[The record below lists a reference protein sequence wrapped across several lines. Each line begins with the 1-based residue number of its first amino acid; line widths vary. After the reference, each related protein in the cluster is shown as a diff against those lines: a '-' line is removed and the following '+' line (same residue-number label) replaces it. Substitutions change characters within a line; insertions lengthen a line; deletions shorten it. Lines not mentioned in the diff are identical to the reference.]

1 MSARRLGAWG
11 ERQAERHLKQA
22 GYRIL
27 DRNWRVAVGEL
38 DIIAEHESTLV
49 FVEVKA
55 RSTDSY
61 GLPEEALTARKRRR
75 LQRAAWTY
83 LEETDQLQADWRIDV
98 IALVRESDGNVGR
111 LEHYENA
118 LEAETDLGR
127 RR

>member
-1 MSARRLGAWG
+1 MSTRRLGDWG
-11 ERQAERHLKQA
+11 ERQAERHLREA

-27 DRNWRVAVGEL
+27 DRNWRTEVGEL
-38 DIIAEHESTLV
+38 DIIAEHQSTLV

-55 RSTDSY
+55 RSTDRY
-61 GLPEEALTARKRRR
+61 GHPEEALTARKRRR

-83 LEETDQLQADWRIDV
+83 LEQTDQLQANWRIDV
-98 IALVRESDGNVGR
+98 IALVRGPEGNVAR
-111 LEHYENA
+111 LEHFENA